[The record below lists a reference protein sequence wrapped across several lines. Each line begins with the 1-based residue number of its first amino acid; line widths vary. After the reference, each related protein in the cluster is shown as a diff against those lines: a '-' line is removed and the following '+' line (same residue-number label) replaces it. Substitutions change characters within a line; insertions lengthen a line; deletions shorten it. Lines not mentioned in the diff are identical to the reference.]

1 MDFILIILI
10 IINISLN
17 IFIFTKILNNKKN
30 ESVDLINIEDKIRK
44 NIEDLSYT
52 VNSKSSE
59 IISSTVLEISKLQI
73 NSSKDIMQIIND
85 GQLAQ
90 RDIVEKMLTQNNQS
104 SNNLKI
110 ELSNIINERLKE
122 ISSLIEKEFLK
133 TDELR
138 KEILDS
144 LNKVLVENKNS
155 QIKLSETITTSL
167 SSIDE
172 SVNRKLTEEQKELSQ
187 LIEKWI
193 EKTTI
198 SQEELKKTLIS
209 LLTENLNDVN
219 DTLHNIKLENKD
231 SQLKLATSLKES
243 LLEIRQMN
251 ESKLNEINQSVSDK
265 LDKSLNDRLDSN
277 FKQIGERLGSLYES
291 LGELNKLSSG
301 VTDLNKT
308 LSNVKSR
315 GIWGEIQLQ
324 GILEDTLTSSQY
336 ETNIP
341 TKKNSSERV
350 EFAIKIPSKSD
361 DSEFIYLPI
370 DSKFPSDIYGKIVA
384 ASEAGNAEQLI
395 TATKELEQ
403 RIKSEAR
410 TIRDKYIDPPNTT
423 DFAIMF
429 LPTESLYS
437 EVLRIPGLYEWCQ
450 SNCKIIISGPTTIS
464 ALLNSLRV
472 GFSNLTLNKKT
483 QEVIKTLQAVKTQ
496 YSTLD
501 ELIEKTQKKL
511 SEAVTSTDKL
521 KDRTRLI
528 QNKMSK
534 IDILEKSEAD
544 KILQIETS
552 DS

>member
-511 SEAVTSTDKL
+511 SEAVTSTDRL

>member
-10 IINISLN
+10 LINISLN

-122 ISSLIEKEFLK
+122 ISSLIEKEFSK

-167 SSIDE
+167 NSIDE

-243 LLEIRQMN
+243 LSEIRQMN

-370 DSKFPSDIYGKIVA
+370 DSKFPSDIYGKIVT

-511 SEAVTSTDKL
+511 SEAVTSTDRL

>member
-10 IINISLN
+10 LINISLN
-17 IFIFTKILNNKKN
+17 IFIFTKILNTKKN

-122 ISSLIEKEFLK
+122 ISSLIEKEFSK

-167 SSIDE
+167 NSIDE

-243 LLEIRQMN
+243 LSEIRQMN

-350 EFAIKIPSKSD
+350 EFAIKIPSS
-361 DSEFIYLPI
+361 
-370 DSKFPSDIYGKIVA
+370 
-384 ASEAGNAEQLI
+384 
-395 TATKELEQ
+395 
-403 RIKSEAR
+403 
-410 TIRDKYIDPPNTT
+410 
-423 DFAIMF
+423 
-429 LPTESLYS
+429 
-437 EVLRIPGLYEWCQ
+437 
-450 SNCKIIISGPTTIS
+450 
-464 ALLNSLRV
+464 
-472 GFSNLTLNKKT
+472 
-483 QEVIKTLQAVKTQ
+483 
-496 YSTLD
+496 
-501 ELIEKTQKKL
+501 
-511 SEAVTSTDKL
+511 
-521 KDRTRLI
+521 
-528 QNKMSK
+528 
-534 IDILEKSEAD
+534 
-544 KILQIETS
+544 
-552 DS
+552 